1 MFYGVILRLGRIDKR
16 YSEMITTLLALRKPR
31 FPPIGPLF
39 LTMPIVSVGH
49 HIYTQDNLTWR
60 AGREYVLLVA
70 AKKLR
75 PLEAFTDSSGIGVA
89 YDEVGH
95 TFSSKES
102 LESRI
107 TRTRM

>member
-1 MFYGVILRLGRIDKR
+1 MYSGVILRLGGIDKR
-16 YSEMITTLLALRKPR
+16 YSEMITTLLAVRKPR
-31 FPPIGPLF
+31 FPPIGPL
-39 LTMPIVSVGH
+39 LPAMPIVSVGH
-49 HIYTQDNLTWR
+49 HIYAQDNLTWR
-60 AGREYVLLVA
+60 AGREYVLVT